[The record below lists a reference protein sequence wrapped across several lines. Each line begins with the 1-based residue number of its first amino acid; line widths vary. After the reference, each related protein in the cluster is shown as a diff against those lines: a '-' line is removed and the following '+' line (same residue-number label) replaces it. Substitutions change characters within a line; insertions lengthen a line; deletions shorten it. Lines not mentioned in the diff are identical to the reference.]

1 MSYNKVDENI
11 VKQLRD
17 IAGSEWVDVDPEKLE
32 NYGHDETPLYHTTPD
47 IVVHPADTN
56 QVARVMK
63 LAGEKMIPVTPR
75 GGGTSLSGGAVPVH
89 KGIVLA
95 LDRMNRIKEI
105 DNENLMVVTEPGV
118 ITAELGKELARHGLF
133 FPPDPV
139 SLESCTI
146 GGNVA
151 ECAGGPRAMKYGV
164 TKNYVTGLE
173 IVLADGEIVRYGGK
187 LLKNVTGYDIVNLMV
202 GSEGTLG
209 IVTEITLEVLPQ
221 PKAVVDLMIPFN
233 RIGDAAWFAVEILHQ
248 GAAPA
253 AIEFMDGPS
262 IRLVEKFL
270 ARPVPFN
277 EAGCYT
283 IVELDGYDLEAIRK
297 IYEKIGEI
305 ALAMGARDVLV
316 GDNKP
321 DREKIWEPRK
331 KIGEALKTL
340 KTILCREDLVVPK
353 SRIPELI
360 NRLDELAR
368 KYDAELYAFG
378 HFGDGNIHTDFTKN
392 DYNDKQKE
400 HNDYSD
406 NKKDYRDK
414 KIIDVEM
421 VKKLRGEIYRI
432 TIDLGGMITAEHGIG
447 LSKKDFLG
455 LALDSSTI
463 EKMRQ
468 IKKIFDPKN
477 ILNPGKIFPD

>member
-1 MSYNKVDENI
+1 MVDAQMIAQLQAI
-11 VKQLRD
+11 V
-17 IAGSEWVDVDPEKLE
+17 GPEGVDVEPEKLE
-32 NYGHDETPLYHTTPD
+32 NFGHDETPLYQTTPEV
-47 IVVHPADTN
+47 VVHPADTN
-56 QVARVMK
+56 QVSRVVKM
-63 LAGEKMIPVTPR
+63 ADEKMIPVTPR

-95 LDRMNRIKEI
+95 LDRMNRIKEV
-105 DNENLMVVTEPGV
+105 DAANLMVVTEPGV

-173 IVLADGEIVRYGGK
+173 VVMADGEIVRYGGK
-187 LLKNVTGYDIVNLMV
+187 LLKNVTGYDFVNLMV

-221 PKAVVDLMIPFN
+221 PKAVVDLLIPFN
-233 RIGDAAWFAVEILHQ
+233 RIGDAAWFAVEIIRQ

-270 ARPVPFN
+270 ARPLPFN
-277 EAGCYT
+277 DADCIT
-283 IVELDGYDLEAIRK
+283 IVELDGYDPESIRK
-297 IYEKIGEI
+297 GYEMIGQ
-305 ALAMGARDVLV
+305 LAVTMGARDVLV
-316 GDNKP
+316 GDNTP

-340 KTILCREDLVVPK
+340 KQILCREDLVVPK
-353 SRIPELI
+353 SRIPDLI

-368 KYDAELYAFG
+368 KSGAELYAFG
-378 HFGDGNIHTDFTKN
+378 HFGDGNIHTDFTV
-392 DYNDKQKE
+392 DDDGDE
-400 HNDYSD
+400 RI
-406 NKKDYRDK
+406 DYRDDK
-414 KIIDVEM
+414 ARLDA
-421 VKKLRGEIYRI
+421 VKKLRSEIYRI
-432 TIDLGGMITAEHGIG
+432 TVDLGGTITAEHGIG

-455 LALDSSTI
+455 LAIDSSTI

-468 IKKIFDPKN
+468 IKRIFDPKN

>member
-1 MSYNKVDENI
+1 MPYTKVDDKI
-11 VKQLRD
+11 VAQLKD
-17 IAGSEWVDVDPEKLE
+17 IVGPEGVDVDPEKLE
-32 NYGHDETPLYHTTPD
+32 NFGHDETPLYQTTPEV
-47 IVVHPADTN
+47 VVHPADTN
-56 QVARVMK
+56 QVSRVMK
-63 LAGEKMIPVTPR
+63 TAGEKMIPVTPR

-89 KGIVLA
+89 RGMVLA
-95 LDRMNRIKEI
+95 LDRMNRIKEV
-105 DNENLMVVTEPGV
+105 DAANLMVVTEPGI

-173 IVLADGEIVRYGGK
+173 VVMADGEIVRYGGK
-187 LLKNVTGYDIVNLMV
+187 LLKNVTGYDFVNLMV

-221 PKAVVDLMIPFN
+221 PKAVVDLLIPFN

-270 ARPVPFN
+270 ARPLPFSD
-277 EAGCYT
+277 ADCCT
-283 IVELDGYDLEAIRK
+283 IVELDGCDPEAIRK
-297 IYEKIGEI
+297 SYEMIGQL
-305 ALAMGARDVLV
+305 ALTMGARDVLV
-316 GDNKP
+316 GDNTP

-340 KTILCREDLVVPK
+340 KQILCREDLAVPK
-353 SRIPELI
+353 SRIPDLI

-368 KYDAELYAFG
+368 KFNAELYAFG
-378 HFGDGNIHTDFTKN
+378 HFGDGNIHTDFAVGDNGDQNKDAGDMAEFN
-392 DYNDKQKE
+392 LDKIK
-400 HNDYSD
+400 
-406 NKKDYRDK
+406 R
-414 KIIDVEM
+414 
-421 VKKLRGEIYRI
+421 LRGEIYRI
-432 TIDLGGMITAEHGIG
+432 TVDLGGTITAEHGIG

>member
-1 MSYNKVDENI
+1 MPYSKVNEAVLHSLQDI
-11 VKQLRD
+11 V
-17 IAGSEWVDVDPEKLE
+17 GPEWVDVDPEKLE
-32 NYGHDETPLYHTTPD
+32 NYGHDETPFYHTTPD
-47 IVVHPADTN
+47 IVVHPADTK
-56 QVARVMK
+56 QVARIMK
-63 LAGEKMIPVTPR
+63 LACEKMIPVTPR

-89 KGIVLA
+89 KGIVLV
-95 LDRMNRIKEI
+95 LDRMNRIKEVDI
-105 DNENLMVVTEPGV
+105 ANLMVVTEPGV

-133 FPPDPV
+133 YPPDPV

-173 IVLADGEIVRYGGK
+173 VVLADGEIVRYGGK
-187 LLKNVTGYDIVNLMV
+187 LLKNVTGYNFIGLMV

-209 IVTEITLEVLPQ
+209 IVTEIILEVLPQ
-221 PKAVVDLMIPFN
+221 PQAVVDLLIPFD

-248 GAAPA
+248 GASPA

-262 IRLVEKFL
+262 IRLVAKFL

-277 EAGCYT
+277 DAECYT
-283 IVELDGYDLEAIRK
+283 IVELDGYDPEAIRK
-297 IYEKIGEI
+297 NYEKIGEI
-305 ALAMGARDVLV
+305 ALARGARDVLV
-316 GDNKP
+316 GDNVP

-340 KTILCREDLVVPK
+340 KTIICREDLVVPK

-368 KYDAELYAFG
+368 GFNAELYAFG
-378 HFGDGNIHTDFTKN
+378 HFGDGNIHTDFTVGDKN
-392 DYNDKQKE
+392 DEKVKPD
-400 HNDYSD
+400 
-406 NKKDYRDK
+406 
-414 KIIDVEM
+414 M
-421 VKKLRGEIYRI
+421 VRKLRGDIYRI
-432 TIDLGGMITAEHGIG
+432 TVDLGGMITAEHGIG
-447 LSKKDFLG
+447 LSKKEFLS
-455 LALDSSTI
+455 LALDSAAI

-468 IKKIFDPKN
+468 IKRVFDPN
-477 ILNPGKIFPD
+477 GILNPGKIFPD

>member
-1 MSYNKVDENI
+1 MPYTKVDDKI
-11 VKQLRD
+11 ISQLRD
-17 IAGSEWVDVDPEKLE
+17 IVGPEGIDVDPEKLE
-32 NYGHDETPLYHTTPD
+32 NYGHDETPRYQMTPEV
-47 IVVHPADTN
+47 VVHPHDSA
-56 QVARVMK
+56 QVARIMK
-63 LAGEKMIPVTPR
+63 LANEKIVPVTPR

-95 LDRMNRIKEI
+95 LDRMNRIKEVDI
-105 DNENLMVVTEPGV
+105 TNLMAVTEPGI

-173 IVLADGEIVRYGGK
+173 VVLADGEIVRYGGK
-187 LLKNVTGYDIVNLMV
+187 LLKNVTGYDFVDLMV

-209 IVTEITLEVLPQ
+209 VITEITLEVLPQ
-221 PKAVVDLMIPFN
+221 PNTVVDLLIPFN
-233 RIGDAAWFAVEILHQ
+233 RVGDAARFAVEILHQ

-270 ARPVPFN
+270 ARPMPFN
-277 EAGCYT
+277 DADCYT
-283 IVELDGYDLEAIRK
+283 IVELDGYDPEAIRK
-297 IYEKIGEI
+297 SYEKIGEL

-316 GDNKP
+316 GDNSA

-353 SRIPELI
+353 SRIPDLI

-368 KYDAELYAFG
+368 KFNAELYAFG
-378 HFGDGNIHTDFTKN
+378 HFGDGNIHTDFAVD
-392 DYNDKQKE
+392 DYSDKQKKQ
-400 HNDYSD
+400 NDHG
-406 NKKDYRDK
+406 DK
-414 KIIDVEM
+414 TIIDVEM
-421 VKKLRGEIYRI
+421 VKKLRGAIYRI
-432 TIDLGGMITAEHGIG
+432 TIELGGMITAEHGIG

-455 LALDSSTI
+455 MALDSSTI

-468 IKKIFDPKN
+468 IKKIFDPMG

>member
-1 MSYNKVDENI
+1 MPFNKVDQNI
-11 VKQLRD
+11 TDILRA
-17 IAGSEWVDVDPEKLE
+17 IVGPGGIDVDPEKLE
-32 NYGHDETPLYHTTPD
+32 NFGHDETPLYHSTPE
-47 IVVHPADTN
+47 IVVHPADTD
-56 QVARVMK
+56 QVVRVMK
-63 LAGEKMIPVTPR
+63 LACAKMIPVTPR

-95 LDRMNRIKEI
+95 LDRMNRIKEVDI
-105 DNENLMVVTEPGV
+105 TNLMVVTEPGV
-118 ITAELGKELARHGLF
+118 ITADLGKELARHGLF

-173 IVLADGEIVRYGGK
+173 VVLADGEIVRYGGK
-187 LLKNVTGYDIVNLMV
+187 LLKNVAGYDFVNLMV

-221 PKAVVDLMIPFN
+221 PKAVVDLLIPFN
-233 RIGDAAWFAVEILHQ
+233 RIGDAAGFALEIIKQ
-248 GAAPA
+248 GKVPA

-277 EAGCYT
+277 DADCYT
-283 IVELDGYDLEAIRK
+283 IVELDGYDPETIRK
-297 IYEKIGEI
+297 SYEKIGEL

-316 GDNKP
+316 GDNTP

-340 KTILCREDLVVPK
+340 KKILCREDLVVPK
-353 SRIPELI
+353 SRIPDLI

-368 KYDAELYAFG
+368 KSNAELYAFG
-378 HFGDGNIHTDFTKN
+378 HFGDGNIHTDFAV
-392 DYNDKQKE
+392 DD
-400 HNDYSD
+400 
-406 NKKDYRDK
+406 RGDK
-414 KIIDVEM
+414 KTIDAAM
-421 VKKLRGEIYRI
+421 VKKLRGDIYRI
-432 TIDLGGMITAEHGIG
+432 TVDLGGTITAEHGIG
-447 LSKKDFLG
+447 LSKKDFLD

-468 IKKIFDPKN
+468 IKKIFDPTG